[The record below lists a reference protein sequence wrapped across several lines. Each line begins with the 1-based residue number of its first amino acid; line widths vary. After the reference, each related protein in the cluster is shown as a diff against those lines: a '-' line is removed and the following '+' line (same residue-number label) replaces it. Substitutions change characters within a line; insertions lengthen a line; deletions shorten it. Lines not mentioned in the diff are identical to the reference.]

1 MKHVVLGHNDQAVNQ
16 TLMQILN
23 STVWIK
29 LHERCLQ
36 KLLNTNLLQQEML
49 VVLFVKVLQ
58 VDEK

>member
-23 STVWIK
+23 ITVWIK
-29 LHERCLQ
+29 L
-36 KLLNTNLLQQEML
+36 QQEIL
-49 VVLFVKVLQ
+49 LVLFVNVLL